1 MINKNI
7 GVFKELVFYLA
18 IIISTTLAFYPI
30 IHNGYNIDDDLVTQ
44 NHKYTSLGWGGIK
57 DIWTNS
63 YYSDEMG
70 YDYGYRPVVLTSFA
84 IEHAFFGESPKVGH
98 ILQLI
103 LYVILNLSL
112 FVLLRKVFSKIPW
125 YWLLTVVLLF
135 AVHPIH
141 SEVVVSLKNRDELLA
156 LLFGVLSMLV
166 LFKLGVKHYYRGVIL
181 SALLFLLALWSKK
194 SVLPLLAM
202 WFVVYPHFKALSNS
216 KRFLGLQLFF
226 AIIIWGI
233 VDLHP
238 SYWLLFLLIWT
249 GINYLIH
256 YDVRIK
262 GKVLDLKS
270 LIVYLPPIL
279 VGLVA
284 VFFQDA
290 FLWFLTVATALF
302 MLPKERLS
310 FLLVSVAVAIGV
322 IYFDLHSFL
331 MLLPFWAW
339 WNKKEFRWDW
349 KMLGVV
355 FVIASLL
362 WLFLNEGHIQIRM
375 LIVVALLIF
384 SPFRLNIR
392 LIAVASL
399 LVIMSI
405 IDGIELHDLE
415 VLAFFLPVL
424 FVVLQ
429 PKLKS
434 AKWLPLLML
443 VFLAIPF
450 ASFYWTSLANIQV
463 GTQALLADG
472 GEFLDSRQLEFVE
485 NPLSFNYHWYYN
497 GAMSAQSIVHYT
509 KLLFFP
515 YPLSFYYG
523 YDMLPLYS
531 LFSLYGALYL
541 AAAILILFSGWRLV
555 TAWKKEDYKEW
566 YYFTLTGYLILV
578 TSFAMFSNAI
588 VLVAGIVGERLI
600 FVGSLG
606 FVMILVSLA
615 AYLSDKFSALKY
627 VFFSLFFLAGIAM
640 VVWDQKRSKMWK
652 NRPALMQRDIVYLER
667 SSQAHNLYALALMHY
682 SVSTEK
688 NPEMRLA
695 QQQAA
700 ITHFRKAVDI
710 DPTFFNAAFDMGRAL
725 LAIGDMQGALDAFI
739 YSITINQTNYLEPYK
754 QVCYIYFTKGLYHE
768 AAKWAQEA
776 KKIDPYGTEWDYYI
790 QQSIG
795 R

>member
-7 GVFKELVFYLA
+7 GVFKQLVFYLA
-18 IIISTTLAFYPI
+18 IIISTTLAFYPV

-44 NHKYTSLGWGGIK
+44 NHKYTSLGWAGIK

-98 ILQLI
+98 LLQLI

-125 YWLLTVVLLF
+125 YWLLAVVLLF
-135 AVHPIH
+135 SLHPIH
-141 SEVVVSLKNRDELLA
+141 SEVVASLKNRDELLA

-166 LFKLGVKHYYRGVIL
+166 LFKLGVKHYYTGVIL

-194 SVLPLLAM
+194 SVLPFLAM

-216 KRFLGLQLFF
+216 KRFWGLQLFF
-226 AIIIWGI
+226 AIIIWGL
-233 VDLHP
+233 VDLQP

-256 YDVRIK
+256 YEVKIK
-262 GKVLDLKS
+262 GEKLDLKS
-270 LIVYLPPIL
+270 LLVYLPPIL

-310 FLLVSVAVAIGV
+310 FLLTSIVVVIGV

-349 KMLGVV
+349 KVLGIV

-384 SPFRLNIR
+384 SPFRLNVR
-392 LIAVASL
+392 LISVASL

-405 IDGIELHDLE
+405 VDGVEFHDLE
-415 VLAFFLPVL
+415 ILAFFLPLL
-424 FVVLQ
+424 FVALE
-429 PKLKS
+429 PKLNS

-450 ASFYWTSLANIQV
+450 ASFYWSSLADIQV

-509 KLLFFP
+509 KLFFFP

-541 AAAILILFSGWRLV
+541 LAAILILFSGWRLIS
-555 TAWKKEDYKEW
+555 AWKKEDEKEW

-588 VLVAGIVGERLI
+588 VLVAGIVGERLM
-600 FVGSLG
+600 FVGSLS
-606 FVMILVSLA
+606 FVMLIVSLA
-615 AYLSDKFSALKY
+615 AYLSHKFSALKY
-627 VFFSLFFLAGIAM
+627 VFFSLFALAGIAM

-652 NRPALMQRDIVYLER
+652 SRPALMQRDIVYLDR
-667 SSQAHNLYALALMHY
+667 SSHAHNLYALALMHY
-682 SVSTEK
+682 SVSTERD
-688 NPEMRLA
+688 PEMRLA
-695 QQQAA
+695 QQHAA

-754 QVCYIYFTKGLYHE
+754 QVCYIYFNNGFYHE
-768 AAKWAQEA
+768 AAQWAQEA